1 MPFCGRIEVSY
12 MTEVKTAV
20 KISVAQAPELE
31 KALKTV
37 LETEEKE
44 IVVNMEDTIYMSS
57 AGLRVFASI
66 QKKINASGKTMV
78 LKNVRP
84 QMKEI
89 FEVTG
94 FVGVLSFE

>member
-1 MPFCGRIEVSY
+1 

-57 AGLRVFASI
+57 VGLRVFAFI

>member
-1 MPFCGRIEVSY
+1 

-44 IVVNMEDTIYMSS
+44 IVVNMEDTIYMRSV
-57 AGLRVFASI
+57 GLGVFASI

>member
-1 MPFCGRIEVSY
+1 

-31 KALKTV
+31 K
-37 LETEEKE
+37 EEKE

-57 AGLRVFASI
+57 VGLRVFASI

>member
-1 MPFCGRIEVSY
+1 

-31 KALKTV
+31 KALKSV

-44 IVVNMEDTIYMSS
+44 IVVNMEDTIYTSS
-57 AGLRVFASI
+57 VGLRVFASI

>member
-1 MPFCGRIEVSY
+1 

-31 KALKTV
+31 KALKSV

-57 AGLRVFASI
+57 VGLRVFDSI
-66 QKKINASGKTMV
+66 QKKMYASGKTMV

>member
-1 MPFCGRIEVSY
+1 

-57 AGLRVFASI
+57 VGLRVFA
-66 QKKINASGKTMV
+66 
-78 LKNVRP
+78 
-84 QMKEI
+84 
-89 FEVTG
+89 
-94 FVGVLSFE
+94 

>member
-31 KALKTV
+31 KALKSV

-57 AGLRVFASI
+57 VGLRVLASI

>member
-31 KALKTV
+31 KALKSV

-44 IVVNMEDTIYMSS
+44 IVVNMEDTIYM
-57 AGLRVFASI
+57 RVFASI

>member
-1 MPFCGRIEVSY
+1 
-12 MTEVKTAV
+12 
-20 KISVAQAPELE
+20 
-31 KALKTV
+31 
-37 LETEEKE
+37 
-44 IVVNMEDTIYMSS
+44 MSS
-57 AGLRVFASI
+57 VGLRVFASI

>member
-1 MPFCGRIEVSY
+1 M
-12 MTEVKTAV
+12 
-20 KISVAQAPELE
+20 LE
-31 KALKTV
+31 QRKKMV
-37 LETEEKE
+37 W
-44 IVVNMEDTIYMSS
+44 INMEDTIYR
-57 AGLRVFASI
+57 APLDCGVFASI

>member
-1 MPFCGRIEVSY
+1 

-31 KALKTV
+31 KALKSV

-57 AGLRVFASI
+57 VGLRVFASI

-94 FVGVLSFE
+94 FVGVLSFERQGRREWITKL

>member
-1 MPFCGRIEVSY
+1 

-31 KALKTV
+31 KALKSV

-44 IVVNMEDTIYMSS
+44 IVVNMEDTIYMISV
-57 AGLRVFASI
+57 GLRVFASI

>member
-1 MPFCGRIEVSY
+1 

-31 KALKTV
+31 KALKSV

-57 AGLRVFASI
+57 VGQRVFASI

>member
-1 MPFCGRIEVSY
+1 

-57 AGLRVFASI
+57 VGLRVF

>member
-1 MPFCGRIEVSY
+1 
-12 MTEVKTAV
+12 MTEVKTAP
-20 KISVAQAPELE
+20 KISVSQAPELE
-31 KALKTV
+31 RALKSV
-37 LETEEKE
+37 LETEETE

-57 AGLRVFASI
+57 IGLRVFASI
-66 QKKINASGKTMV
+66 QKKVNASGKTMV
-78 LKNVRP
+78 LKNVCP

>member
-57 AGLRVFASI
+57 VGLRVFASDEG
-66 QKKINASGKTMV
+66 N
-78 LKNVRP
+78 
-84 QMKEI
+84 
-89 FEVTG
+89 F
-94 FVGVLSFE
+94 

>member
-1 MPFCGRIEVSY
+1 

-31 KALKTV
+31 RALKTV

-57 AGLRVFASI
+57 VGLWVFASI

>member
-1 MPFCGRIEVSY
+1 

-31 KALKTV
+31 KALKSV

-44 IVVNMEDTIYMSS
+44 IVVNMEDPIYMSS
-57 AGLRVFASI
+57 VGLRVFASI